1 MVMRFIYGSP
11 IDDEVKRL
19 AAEDVPGHELDMS
32 DALNFIDRV
41 RSKEYSAKEVARV
54 LRERL
59 NFENPNVQILVLQL
73 SDMCIKNGGN
83 LIQLE
88 LTRREFI
95 DAVYGLMESKTGR
108 SFELRH
114 LVLKLIQE
122 WAELFRNNPEM
133 AYVDGIYVR
142 MKRMGYSFPRAEIS
156 STGAMV
162 DSASAP
168 EWEDSPVCQRCRT
181 PFTLTNRK
189 HHCRHCGKCFCND
202 CSSNT
207 TSIPKFAIYD
217 SVRVCHGCYLRLKKI
232 VPDSDATPKDEPYAP
247 RRSSSARPSAAPA
260 ISTPT
265 VDDNDE
271 DLKRAIELSIQ
282 EAQHKP
288 NYADFSLNPRIVG
301 NAVPSSQTQ
310 SVQTT
315 TPPSQSLY
323 PLLNAPSQPPANMYP
338 EIKNEPYPLT
348 SAPTSNPQAIGED
361 DMDDPDLRAA
371 IEASLQDV
379 PGGGAS
385 GSDVRVP
392 DYLPATSSAVPVGQ
406 RFVKEESS
414 EDNAPLSAFMPPAK
428 ITEEED
434 SGPLTNTERENVQ
447 LFESLLLRIRDSG
460 QDIKNDPQVQ
470 YLHESIDQLRPKIT
484 DAIDVVDQKQNEFT
498 KLHHR
503 IITATKIYE
512 QLLDKRL
519 RSSTYTNAS
528 SVPVSNALAYQNTQ
542 QSIYP
547 TLSSVQQPPAYA
559 PPAQTQYNPAYSA
572 PHGQQEPQAS
582 HHQQHQQ
589 HQQPIQYNQFPEQQ
603 QQQHAHAAGNAP
615 QGQYPS
621 YNEPQQLSRSGSV
634 YQQPQQ
640 QQQQLSPNNPFTAS
654 VSAYSAQPGQATAP
668 AQLYNPPANGPA
680 ASSTV
685 HQPQSSLI
693 GLSSSTNAYYSAP
706 TVDHIPSIPPLQPT
720 SVRHVDS
727 TQMSATSNADANAGA
742 NPVASAEPEEAL
754 LIEF

>member
-1 MVMRFIYGSP
+1 MVMRLIYGSP
-11 IDDEVKRL
+11 IGDEVNRL
-19 AAEDVPGHELDMS
+19 TAEDVPGYELDIS

-88 LTRREFI
+88 LTRREFM

-108 SFELRH
+108 SFELRQ
-114 LVLKLIQE
+114 LVLRLVQE

-133 AYVDGIYVR
+133 AYVDGLYLR
-142 MKRMGYSFPRAEIS
+142 MKRMGYSFPKPEVVS
-156 STGAMV
+156 SGAMV

-181 PFTLTNRK
+181 QFTFTNRK

-232 VPDSDATPKDEPYAP
+232 VPDADAFPREATPAASH
-247 RRSSSARPSAAPA
+247 RASSARPLAVPIA
-260 ISTPT
+260 STPS

-288 NYADFSLNPRIVG
+288 NYADYSLNPKIIG
-301 NAVPSSQTQ
+301 NSVPSSQT
-310 SVQTT
+310 SHPVQKTQ
-315 TPPSQSLY
+315 PSQSLY
-323 PLLNAPSQPPANMYP
+323 PSLTASSQAPVNMYP
-338 EIKNEPYPLT
+338 EVKNEPYPLT
-348 SAPTSNPQAIGED
+348 TAPTSNSQAFAED
-361 DMDDPDLRAA
+361 EVDDPDLRAA

-379 PGGGAS
+379 PGGSVAG
-385 GSDVRVP
+385 GDLRVP
-392 DYLPATSSAVPVGQ
+392 DYLPATSSTMQVGPPPAN
-406 RFVKEESS
+406 EGDTD
-414 EDNAPLSAFMPPAK
+414 DNAPLSAFMPAAK
-428 ITEEED
+428 IADED
-434 SGPLTNTERENVQ
+434 DTGPLSNTERENVQ
-447 LFESLLLRIRDSG
+447 LFESLLMRIRDNG

-470 YLHESIDQLRPKIT
+470 YLHESIEQLHPKIT
-484 DAIDVVDQKQNEFT
+484 DAIDVVDQKQKEFS

-519 RSSTYTNAS
+519 RSSTYTTAS
-528 SVPVSNALAYQNTQ
+528 NVPVSNPVAYQNTQ
-542 QSIYP
+542 QSSIYP
-547 TLSSVQQPPAYA
+547 TLSSAQQPAYV
-559 PPAQTQYNPAYSA
+559 PPTQQPQYNPTYPAQ
-572 PHGQQEPQAS
+572 HGQQDLQRL
-582 HHQQHQQ
+582 
-589 HQQPIQYNQFPEQQ
+589 QQPIQYGQFPEQQ
-603 QQQHAHAAGNAP
+603 HDHANGNAP
-615 QGQYPS
+615 QDQYPP
-621 YNEPQQLSRSGSV
+621 YNEPQQLSRSGSI
-634 YQQPQQ
+634 YQQPQS
-640 QQQQLSPNNPFTAS
+640 QQQLSPNNPFMAS
-654 VSAYSAQPGQATAP
+654 ALAYSAPLAVHSAAPVQP
-668 AQLYNPPANGPA
+668 YNQGSGSAVSGMHQPQM
-680 ASSTV
+680 
-685 HQPQSSLI
+685 QPQSSLVAPP
-693 GLSSSTNAYYSAP
+693 SSANTYYSGPAAGN
-706 TVDHIPSIPPLQPT
+706 IPSIPPLQPT

-727 TQMSATSNADANAGA
+727 TQIASTSNAN
-742 NPVASAEPEEAL
+742 ASASGNVNANTAESEPEEAL